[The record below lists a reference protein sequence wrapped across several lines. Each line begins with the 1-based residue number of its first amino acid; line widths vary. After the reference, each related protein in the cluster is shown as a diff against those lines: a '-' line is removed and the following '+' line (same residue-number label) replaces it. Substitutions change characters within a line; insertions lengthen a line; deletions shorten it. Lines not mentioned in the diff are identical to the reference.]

1 MRRRKWLAA
10 LLAACLLL
18 AGLSGC
24 AGQQRQLRVTLV
36 LKTVTEV
43 AEFWG
48 TLLSGVEKAAAEY
61 GVELKVLTAPR
72 EVDIDEQIEL
82 IRQVTAEKPDVMILS
97 ASDYDRCAEAAEE
110 AIAAGI
116 GVVAVDTDV
125 NAAGRAC
132 FVGSNNYEVGLEMGR
147 AMASYLP
154 EGGKVA
160 VIQHMLTTTTGIDR
174 TRGVIDALTKAGNIE
189 ILGSFCCDNSTERAQ
204 SLTKELLEQ
213 TPDISGFVCTNEVCN
228 VGAANALVELGMGGK
243 VFVVGCDNSQ
253 RQIAFLEQNIIQ
265 AIVTQRPF
273 NMGYIAVQQ
282 AVEVASGEK
291 TEDFVEVPCVLIT
304 RENMYTQE
312 NQKLLFPLTGE
323 S

>member
-36 LKTVTEV
+36 LKTETDV

-48 TLLSGVEKAAAEY
+48 MLLSGVERAAEEY
-61 GVELKVLTAPR
+61 DVKLKVLTSPTETA
-72 EVDIDEQIEL
+72 IDTQIEL
-82 IRQVTAEKPDVMILS
+82 IRQTVAEKPDVMILS
-97 ASDYDRCAEAAEE
+97 AADYDRCAEATEE

-125 NAAGRAC
+125 NAEGRAC
-132 FVGSNNYEVGLEMGR
+132 YVGSDNYEMGLEMGQQ
-147 AMASYLP
+147 MASYLP

-189 ILGSFCCDNSTERAQ
+189 ILGSFCCDNSIDRARA
-204 SLTKELLEQ
+204 LTQELLEQ
-213 TPDISGFVCTNEVCN
+213 EPDISGFVCTNEVCN

-282 AVEVASGEK
+282 AVGAASGEK
-291 TEDFVEVPCVLIT
+291 SEDFVEVPCVLIT

>member
-1 MRRRKWLAA
+1 MRKLKSVGICA
-10 LLAACLLL
+10 LCLCLLL
-18 AGLSGC
+18 SFGGC
-24 AGQQRQLRVTLV
+24 AAAPPPLRVTLV
-36 LKTVTEV
+36 LKTETDV

-48 TLLSGVEKAAAEY
+48 MLLSGVRKAAEEY
-61 GVELKVLTAPR
+61 GVELEVLISPT
-72 EVDIDEQIEL
+72 ETDIERQIAL
-82 IRQVTAEKPDVMILS
+82 IRQATESRPDVMILS
-97 ASDYDRCAEAAEE
+97 AADYDRCAEATEE

-116 GVVAVDTDV
+116 SVVAVDTDV

-132 FVGSNNYEVGLEMGR
+132 FVGSNNYQIGQEMGSQ
-147 AMASYLP
+147 MASYLP

-189 ILGSFCCDNSTERAQ
+189 ILGSYCCDNSVLRAQ
-204 SLTKELLEQ
+204 QITKELLEDE
-213 TPDISGFVCTNEVCN
+213 PDIRGFVCTNEVCN
-228 VGAANALVELGMGGK
+228 VGAANALVELGMGGR

-273 NMGYIAVQQ
+273 NMGYMAVQQ
-282 AVEVASGEK
+282 AVRVAQGQ
-291 TEDFVEVPCVLIT
+291 TPEDFVEVACVLIT

-312 NQKLLFPLTGE
+312 NQKLLFPVME
-323 S
+323 Q